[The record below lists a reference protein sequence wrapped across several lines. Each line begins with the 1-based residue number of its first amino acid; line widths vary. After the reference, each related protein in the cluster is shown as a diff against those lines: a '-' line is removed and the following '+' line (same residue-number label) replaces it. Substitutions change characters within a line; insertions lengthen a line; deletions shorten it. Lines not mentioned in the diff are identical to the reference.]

1 MPEYAQINRV
11 LNMPQ
16 ALNMSKFWIWQS
28 SEYGRVLKR
37 RTLHTLLKMSW
48 QSSEYISGSK
58 YARTE
63 YGRILN
69 IQKVHKV
76 LNLPQYDWIGLNSAW
91 ICLNMS
97 ELTIINVVLSMSH
110 TIHSAR
116 SLYRL
121 TSTFWEIDVFKIK
134 YSKFLYKHIESW

>member
-1 MPEYAQINRV
+1 MPRV
-11 LNMPQ
+11 
-16 ALNMSKFWIWQS
+16 LNMSKFWIWQS

-37 RTLHTLLKMSW
+37 RTLHTVLNMPW
-48 QSSEYISGSK
+48 QSSEYISVSK
-58 YARTE
+58 YARPE

-76 LNLPQYDWIGLNSAW
+76 LNPPQYDWIGLNSAW

-97 ELTIINVVLSMSH
+97 EITTINVVLSMSH
-110 TIHSAR
+110 TIHSVR
-116 SLYRL
+116 SLNRL
-121 TSTFWEIDVFKIK
+121 TSTFWEIDVRKIK